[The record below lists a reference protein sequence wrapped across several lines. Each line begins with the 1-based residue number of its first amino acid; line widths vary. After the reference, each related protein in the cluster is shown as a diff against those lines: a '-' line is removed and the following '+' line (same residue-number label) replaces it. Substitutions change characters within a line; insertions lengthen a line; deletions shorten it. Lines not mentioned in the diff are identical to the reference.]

1 MGKSPFIQQLRACAA
16 AAKAHAISLVL
27 EFVESTDADLEAMD
41 AKKADKPKAVAC
53 TIPTSGW
60 GSDNTEGYPNF
71 YDIAVSGV
79 TANDRA
85 DVTLAPSGLDTA
97 VTCGLCQTCE
107 TLAGKIRLRAATI
120 PASEI
125 AAQYWIEQGK
135 G

>member
-1 MGKSPFIQQLRACAA
+1 MGKSPFIKQLKACVA
-16 AAKAHAISLVL
+16 AAKNHAVSLALQV
-27 EFVESTDADLEAMD
+27 VEDTSKDLEAMD
-41 AKKADKPKAVAC
+41 AKKADKPESVSF
-53 TIPTSGW
+53 TIPITGW
-60 GSDNTEGYPNF
+60 GSDSTEHYPHY

-107 TLAGKIRLRAATI
+107 TLAGKIRLRAAAG